1 MPLACSQNEWSLSK
15 LDFCHFYPRWLFGK
29 CSIARLIELL
39 SLESH
44 YKLNIGM
51 SYRVHIN
58 QILTCKC
65 PELKGPGLW
74 NLGFHINS
82 VTPSLAEGSSTLMA
96 SWFPLPK
103 MKLPDRVL
111 THTRG
116 KGTGC
121 SKIMLVHNFN
131 TALQAFLCCSVQLLH
146 CGTPVKA
153 TQPSSGHGKEWLGCV
168 I

>member
-29 CSIARLIELL
+29 CSIARLIVLL
-39 SLESH
+39 LLESH

-51 SYRVHIN
+51 FYRVHIN

-65 PELKGPGLW
+65 PELKGPELW
-74 NLGFHINS
+74 NLRFHINS
-82 VTPSLAEGSSTLMA
+82 VTPSLAEGSSTLIA
-96 SWFPLPK
+96 DFLSLSQSSH
-103 MKLPDRVL
+103 
-111 THTRG
+111 THEGERNWMF
-116 KGTGC
+116 
-121 SKIMLVHNFN
+121 KIMLVHNFN

-153 TQPSSGHGKEWLGCV
+153 AQPSSGHGKEWLGCV